1 MNASMDEVI
10 SDVMARENL
19 NRQAL
24 AMLLEQQ
31 RDMAGHHLA
40 LHTHM
45 GETSSYIT
53 AVTMNWVNEHVKFAG
68 DLPIFKE
75 TVDEQ
80 SKKVPV
86 DENTIGEIQ
95 QRQPDW
101 RRQLPMVFYL
111 ATRKNHKFPPLL
123 VVGYQ
128 DWVYNE
134 EAEEWGMDK
143 RAMRSSLTVK
153 SLEPNGIY
161 CDLDD
166 KDTNFYALDGQHR
179 LMAIQGLKILLS
191 TGRLPAL
198 DSDGRPSR
206 TSGVTR
212 EEVIQHIRKETNEN
226 EGDIHARLEKLMFE
240 RIGIEIIPSV
250 NESESYIEALFRLRG
265 IFVDVNENAKKLTK
279 GEIVQLDEIDGFRVV
294 ARNIMVSDPLLKG
307 KGKVDMKA
315 SQLSESSESYT
326 TLQSLVEIARGYL
339 GNKKRFF
346 EWKTPIQGNR
356 NLGFMRPSEPE
367 LDAGAAVLRKYF
379 AALMTLPSHRDFFQ
393 GKKAA
398 DIRNKD
404 GEDNILFRP
413 IAQMALAEAV
423 AILESGELGN
433 EMSLEAIMHELA
445 RQEERGQ
452 LKLRD
457 RKAPWFGVLCGP
469 DEKMRRQ
476 KAYQDLCKDLFCY
489 LLGGGIASDDE
500 RKELQSRFANAR
512 YIDDDES
519 VNMDGER
526 VPLNKVLLPGPWR

>member
-1 MNASMDEVI
+1 MSESVDEVI
-10 SDVMARENL
+10 SDVMARETR

-24 AMLLEQQ
+24 SMLLEQQ

-45 GETSSYIT
+45 GETSSYVT
-53 AVTMNWVNEHVKFAG
+53 AVTMNWVNEHVSFAG
-68 DLPIFKE
+68 DLPIFKSI
-75 TVDEQ
+75 VDEK

-101 RRQLPMVFYL
+101 RRQLPMAFYL

-134 EAEEWGMDK
+134 DAEEWGIDK

-153 SLEPNGIY
+153 PLEPDGIY

-191 TGRLPAL
+191 TGHLPAL
-198 DSDGRPSR
+198 DSDRKPRR

-212 EEVIQHIRKETNEN
+212 DDVIQHIRKETNEN

-250 NESESYIEALFRLRG
+250 NESESYREALFRLRG

-294 ARNIMVSDPLLKG
+294 ARNIMVSHPLLKG
-307 KGKVDMKA
+307 KGRVDQKSA
-315 SQLSESSESYT
+315 QLSESSESYT

-339 GNKKRFF
+339 GEKERFSS
-346 EWKTPIQGNR
+346 WKTPIQGDR

-367 LDAGAAVLRKYF
+367 LDAGVITLSKYF
-379 AALMTLPSHRDFFQ
+379 DALMTLPSHRDFIQ
-393 GKKAA
+393 GKKAE
-398 DIRNKD
+398 DIRNKN

-423 AILESGELGN
+423 ALLDN
-433 EMSLEAIMHELA
+433 KMSLEAIMHELA

-476 KAYQDLCKDLFCY
+476 KAYQTLCTNLFCY
-489 LLGGGIASDDE
+489 LLGGGIGDDDD
-500 RKELQSRFANAR
+500 RAALQSEFANAR
-512 YIDDDES
+512 CIDDDVS
-519 VNMDGER
+519 VNMDGDR
-526 VPLNKVLLPGPWR
+526 VPLNKVLLPSPWR

>member
-1 MNASMDEVI
+1 MSQSVDEVI
-10 SDVMARENL
+10 SDVMARENR

-24 AMLLEQQ
+24 SMLLEQQ
-31 RDMAGHHLA
+31 RDMTGHHLA
-40 LHTHM
+40 LHAHM

-53 AVTMNWVNEHVKFAG
+53 AVTLNWVNEHVSFAG
-68 DLPIFKE
+68 DLPIFKSK
-75 TVDEQ
+75 VDEK

-101 RRQLPMVFYL
+101 RRQLPMAFYL
-111 ATRKNHKFPPLL
+111 ATRKKHKFPPLL

-128 DWVYNE
+128 GWVYNE
-134 EAEEWGMDK
+134 DAEEWGMDK
-143 RAMRSSLTVK
+143 RAMRDSLTVK
-153 SLEPNGIY
+153 SLEPNGLY

-166 KDTNFYALDGQHR
+166 KNTNFYALDGQHR

-191 TGRLPAL
+191 TGHLSAL
-198 DSDGRPSR
+198 DVDGRPRR
-206 TSGVTR
+206 TSGITR
-212 EEVIQHIRKETNEN
+212 DEVIQHIQAETKEN

-250 NESESYIEALFRLRG
+250 NDGENYEEALFRMRG

-294 ARNIMVSDPLLKG
+294 ARNIMVSHPLLKG
-307 KGKVDMKA
+307 HGRVDLKA
-315 SQLSESSESYT
+315 SQLAESSESYT

-339 GNKKRFF
+339 GYKRRFSG
-346 EWKTPIQGNR
+346 WKLPIQGDR
-356 NLGFMRPSEPE
+356 NLGFMRPSENE
-367 LDAGAAVLRKYF
+367 LDAGAAELRKYLD
-379 AALMTLPSHRDFFQ
+379 ALMGLPSHMKFVQ

-423 AILESGELGN
+423 AILESGEHGN
-433 EMSLEAIMHELA
+433 EMTLEKIMQELS

-457 RKAPWFGVLCGP
+457 RKAPWFGVLC
-469 DEKMRRQ
+469 DTEEKMRRQ
-476 KAYQDLCKDLFCY
+476 KASQNLCRDLFCY
-489 LLGGGIASDDE
+489 LLGGGIASDDD
-500 RKELQSRFANAR
+500 RAALQDEFANAR
-512 YIDDDES
+512 HIDAGVS
-519 VNMDGER
+519 VDMQGEN
-526 VPLNKVLLPGPWR
+526 VPMEKVLLPSPWR